1 MERAPHTPLD
11 EVLQQNV
18 PNKDIDESSSF
29 EQGLIEFIPD
39 EIVEGTILKEEP
51 SPLSLK
57 TLRVAEYYG
66 ACGGVNA
73 AIKTTNEALKI
84 LDGRVP
90 LHTHNPVVHNKRVNG
105 QFEDNGLLVHN
116 DRDENGD
123 YDMSVIPDGE
133 PYLVSAH
140 GCTPRDLEM
149 LRAKGCVIVDVT
161 CPLVDAE
168 HRKART
174 AVENG
179 QNIIL
184 FGAIR
189 NGVIHPEPRGVIG
202 EVPKDS
208 ITLISS
214 TQDAIDLQPEEGKE
228 YVWINQTTQSTR
240 EIQENRDIIKQ
251 KIPGMKIAG
260 GTQGCYATDHRQD
273 AVVKLAGKVQHI
285 MVLTSENSNNG
296 TNLIKRSE
304 EEGVPASLIQ
314 GADSILWDKWFA
326 ENSDIV
332 EAGLSAAASST
343 PQMVDEIVSECESR
357 GIEVIYE
364 IPDVPEDPETTFK
377 LRRANLEE
385 LQKYA
390 DTLVSRS

>member
-1 MERAPHTPLD
+1 MERAQHTPLD
-11 EVLQQNV
+11 EALQEIISDNDSSLLQEALL
-18 PNKDIDESSSF
+18 ES
-29 EQGLIEFIPD
+29 IPD
-39 EIVEGTILKEEP
+39 EQGEDIILKEEF
-51 SPLSLK
+51 SPISLK
-57 TLRVAEYYG
+57 TLRIAEYYG
-66 ACGGVNA
+66 PCGGVNA
-73 AIKTTNEALKI
+73 AIKITDQALKI

-105 QFEDNGLLVHN
+105 QFEEMGLLVHSE
-116 DRDENGD
+116 RDENGD

-140 GCTPRDLEM
+140 GCTPKDLEI

-174 AVENG
+174 AVEKG
-179 QNIIL
+179 QNIVL

-189 NGVIHPEPRGVIG
+189 KGVIHPEPRGVMG

-214 TQDAIDLQPEEGKE
+214 MQDALDLQPEEGKE

-240 EIQENRDIIKQ
+240 EIQENRDIIKE
-251 KIPGMKIAG
+251 KIPDIRIAG

-273 AVVKLAGKVQHI
+273 AIVKLASKVQHI

-304 EEGVPASLIQ
+304 EEGVPASLIE
-314 GADSILWDKWFA
+314 GADTILWDTWFS
-326 ENSDIV
+326 ENSGV
-332 EAGLSAAASST
+332 EIAGLSAAASST
-343 PQMVDEIVSECESR
+343 QQMVDAVVSECERR
-357 GIEVIYE
+357 GVEVIYE
-364 IPDVPEDPETTFK
+364 IPDIPEDPETTFK
-377 LRRANLEE
+377 LRRANLEA

-390 DTLVSRS
+390 DTLVSLS